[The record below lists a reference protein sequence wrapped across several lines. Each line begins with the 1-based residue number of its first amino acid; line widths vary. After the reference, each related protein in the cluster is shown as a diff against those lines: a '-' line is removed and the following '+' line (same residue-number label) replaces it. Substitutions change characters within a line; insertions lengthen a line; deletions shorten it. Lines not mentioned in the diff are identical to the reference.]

1 MRTVAILGRPNVGK
15 STLFNRLVGRRQA
28 LVHDLPGVTRDRIEG
43 RARLRDLDFRVL
55 DTAGLEP
62 DRPDDL
68 AGRLAALTLEGLA
81 SADLGLFVIDA
92 RAGITQLDRDIA
104 RLLRRQGKPILLVA
118 NKCEGRA
125 GAAGLAEAFELGLGE
140 PLAIS
145 AEHGEGMVELAD
157 ALRPHL
163 REEPSEEVA
172 AEAPA
177 GEAVGEAGAAAG
189 EEAAEARPAG
199 PLRLAVVGRP
209 NVGKSSLINALL
221 QSDRL
226 LVGPEP
232 GLTRDAVRIAW
243 RWRDREIELVDTAGL
258 RRKARIERP
267 LEKLSAGATVR
278 AIREAHVVLLL
289 IDAERPL
296 EHQDATIADLAIE
309 EGKALV
315 LAVNKWD
322 LVTEPQRLLGE
333 LEARV
338 GERLDRLKGLA
349 VLPVSARTGRNLGK
363 LLPAVVL
370 AFERWS
376 RRVPTGRLNRWLQ
389 GMVEAH
395 PPPMVDK
402 RRVKLRYATQ
412 VGSRPPTFALFGNGP
427 AERLP
432 ASYLGYL
439 VNGLR
444 ETFDLPGTV
453 IRLVVRA
460 AENPYEGSS

>member
-62 DRPDDL
+62 DRPEDL

-81 SADLGLFVIDA
+81 SADLGLLVVDA
-92 RAGITQLDRDIA
+92 RAGITPLDREIA

-140 PLAIS
+140 PVAIS

-157 ALRPHL
+157 ALRPYL
-163 REEPSEEVA
+163 IEPAPETATEA
-172 AEAPA
+172 AP
-177 GEAVGEAGAAAG
+177 GEAA
-189 EEAAEARPAG
+189 EEAADERPAG

-221 QSDRL
+221 RSDRL

-258 RRKARIERP
+258 RRRARIERP

-278 AIREAHVVLLL
+278 AVREAHVVLLL
-289 IDAERPL
+289 LDAERPL

-322 LVTEPQRLLGE
+322 LVAEPQRLLAE

-338 GERLDRLKGLA
+338 GERLDRLKGLS

-395 PPPMVDK
+395 PPPMVDR

-432 ASYLGYL
+432 ASYLRYL